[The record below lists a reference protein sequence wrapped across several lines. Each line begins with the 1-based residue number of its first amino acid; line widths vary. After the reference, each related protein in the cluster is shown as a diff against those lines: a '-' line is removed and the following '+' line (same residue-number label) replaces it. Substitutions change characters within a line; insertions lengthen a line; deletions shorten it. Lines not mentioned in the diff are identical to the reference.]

1 MSAKRALLFWGVLCA
16 TFAFFLSLPAL
27 GLSDPAGTKSRV
39 KNIRVGNSPDYV
51 RVVFDLE
58 RQAVY
63 EHQRLTNPNR
73 ATIVI
78 RDVVLA
84 QDAQQAIVNAGIPHP
99 MKIYS
104 WKGDQVR
111 VDLDLDVMGTFRILN
126 LDNPYRLVVDLYD
139 VSERQAPGAQQ
150 SQASPEPDLTPVR
163 LLTEEEDR
171 ADRAIQT
178 IVIDPGHG
186 GKDSGAAI
194 REAKIEE
201 KDLVLD
207 IALRLRRIMVN
218 RHDATVYMTRE
229 TDVFVELEDRVAF
242 AKEKEADLFVSI
254 HVNAHPSAKI
264 EGLEVYMF
272 GAAEDQR
279 ALEVAARENGTSVEE
294 AGAISRVDLIK
305 AQLGLRLTIE
315 RSQNLAWFTKNAMS
329 KRLGAKYQLADLGVK
344 TAPFYVLRYTAMPG
358 ILAEVAY
365 LTNSKDRKHLASS
378 RFRQQVAESIFT
390 GISEYIESLHV
401 ASG

>member
-1 MSAKRALLFWGVLCA
+1 MSAKRALLFLGVLGS
-16 TFAFFLSLPAL
+16 TFALLLSLPGL
-27 GLSDPAGTKSRV
+27 GLTDLAGTTSLV
-39 KNIRVGNSPDYV
+39 KDIRVGHSPDYV

-63 EHQRLTNPNR
+63 EHQRVTNPNR
-73 ATIVI
+73 ATIMI
-78 RDVVLA
+78 RDVVLG

-99 MKIYS
+99 MRIYS
-104 WKGDQVR
+104 WKGDRVR

-126 LDNPYRLVVDLYD
+126 LNNPYRLVVDLYD
-139 VSERQAPGAQQ
+139 VSERRASGVSK
-150 SQASPEPDLTPVR
+150 SQASSDPDLTPVR
-163 LLTEEEDR
+163 LLTEEERR
-171 ADRAIQT
+171 ADRAIRT

-186 GKDSGAAI
+186 GKDTGAAFHK
-194 REAKIEE
+194 ANLEE

-218 RHDATVYMTRE
+218 RHDATIYMTRE
-229 TDVFVELEDRVAF
+229 TDVFVELADRVAF
-242 AKEKEADLFVSI
+242 ADEKKADLFVSI
-254 HVNAHPSAKI
+254 HVNAHPSSEI

-272 GAAEDQR
+272 GVAEDQR
-279 ALEVAARENGTSVEE
+279 ALEVAARENGTSLEE
-294 AGAISRVDLIK
+294 AGEINMVDLLK
-305 AQLGLRLTIE
+305 AQLRLRDIIE
-315 RSQNLAWFTKNAMS
+315 RSQNLAWFTNIAMS

-344 TAPFYVLRYTAMPG
+344 TAPFHVLRNTAMPA

-365 LTNSKDRKHLASS
+365 LTNSKDRKRLASS
-378 RFRQQVAESIFT
+378 KFRQQVAESIFT